1 MRLAGR
7 LRSLRGLT
15 VLALGV
21 ALMAGACGNSATT
34 NTKSILADVLE
45 RGTLRVGTIT
55 GNAPFESLDAN
66 NQLVGYDIDIA
77 KKLADSLGVKIE
89 FIQTDVA
96 GRVTVLQSGKAD
108 IVVGSFTRTPKR
120 SQVISFTDPIN
131 LEYVGLLAAANRP
144 ETKAQDFNK
153 AGVKIAVATGGT
165 QSDAVASALPQ
176 ATAVQVPGIADE
188 VSAVT
193 SGNADAAA
201 VANTQI
207 GDMMKANPGKFK
219 IIEGSLTGFQ
229 EDCIGIPVGDFSWW
243 LYVNQFVRDINN
255 DGTTNTLYQQ
265 WFGQGT
271 SPGPFSLPP
280 AGQ

>member
-1 MRLAGR
+1 MSLAGR
-7 LRSLRGLT
+7 LRSVRGLT
-15 VLALGV
+15 ILALGA
-21 ALMAGACGNSATT
+21 ALVAGACGSSATG
-34 NTKSILADVLE
+34 TKSILSDVLE

-77 KKLADSLGVKIE
+77 KKLADALGVKVE

-108 IVVGSFTRTPKR
+108 IVVGSFTRTSQR
-120 SQVISFTDPIN
+120 SQVVSFTDPIN
-131 LEYVGLLAAANRP
+131 LEYVALIAAAGRP
-144 ETKAQDFNK
+144 EATVQDFNK
-153 AGVKIAVATGGT
+153 SGVKIAVATGGT
-165 QSDAVASALPQ
+165 QSDAVAGGLPQ
-176 ATAVQVPGIADE
+176 ATAVQVPGMADE

-201 VANTQI
+201 VANTQA
-207 GDMMKANPGKFK
+207 GDILKANPGSFK
-219 IIEGSLTGFQ
+219 LIDGSLTGFQ
-229 EDCIGIPVGDFSWW
+229 EDCIGIPLGDFSWW

-255 DGTTNTLYQQ
+255 DGTTNTLYQN
-265 WFGQGT
+265 WFGEGT